1 MISVMQKRQIDKDS
15 LDKLVDKYME
25 GSSLTELAK
34 ECGVTPKTVRSILV
48 KLGVEPRQCSNKKV
62 IVTNPFVNLDDA
74 EVSYWLGFIAA
85 DGSLSSSTNN
95 LRVAL
100 AEKDKEHL
108 ENYLKFLGGGPTMR
122 ATYCKTFDKRG
133 YSVDFGSK
141 EVKQFLISI
150 GITPNKSKTLDIKIP
165 LNRHFV
171 RGVIDGDGSIQKPRG
186 YKGRTVTIVSGSKIF
201 LQQISLLP
209 LLS

>member
-150 GITPNKSKTLDIKIP
+150 GITPNKRNCYHIVAQNRCYINLDY
-165 LNRHFV
+165 V
-171 RGVIDGDGSIQKPRG
+171 RELMLVLYQSHRKLKHEALHQRLYIRQVC
-186 YKGRTVTIVSGSKIF
+186 Y
-201 LQQISLLP
+201 
-209 LLS
+209 